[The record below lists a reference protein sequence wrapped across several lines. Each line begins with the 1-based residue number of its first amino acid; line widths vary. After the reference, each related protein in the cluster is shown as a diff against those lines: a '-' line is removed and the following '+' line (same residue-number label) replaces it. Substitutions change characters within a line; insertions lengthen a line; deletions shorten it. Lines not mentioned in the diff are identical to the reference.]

1 MYPFNSRDLVLNWP
15 NQVYIQP
22 CLCYD
27 RVVIL
32 LCCRLLELFPEL
44 AHVEDETL
52 VYPHWTQLD
61 MMFGKT
67 TYDWSKQYSCHVWR
81 RMAANRVPESPNDI
95 ARLTSTVAQM
105 MRYIYNGPR

>member
-1 MYPFNSRDLVLNWP
+1 M
-15 NQVYIQP
+15 
-22 CLCYD
+22 
-27 RVVIL
+27 L
-32 LCCRLLELFPEL
+32 LSCRLLELFPGL

-52 VYPHWTQLD
+52 VYPHWSQLD
-61 MMFGKT
+61 MMFGGT

-81 RMAANRVPESPNDI
+81 RMAADRVPESPNDI